1 MSDSGPASDRGPA
14 SDCGPTRDNGL
25 EAPAYVA
32 LADIDPS
39 VGDALLTALRRARIA
54 AYLEPTASSEDA
66 SRERLYVAAGERTD
80 ARAVVEVAARTAV
93 QDGTAASRPD
103 LLAGVDAQAE
113 FDALVGDWHVD
124 TIDAV
129 RAAERDL
136 TREDADWRMRLQL
149 PAAAPDADDHYVPP
163 APPPLPRLASA
174 TILALVVVAAAVV
187 LLAFGQALGL
197 PGDLAFLAGVA
208 GILVGAGL
216 LIMRLRDGSDG
227 DEDDDGA
234 VI

>member
-1 MSDSGPASDRGPA
+1 MSERA
-14 SDCGPTRDNGL
+14 TRDNGL

-54 AYLEPTASSEDA
+54 AYLEPTSPSEQT
-66 SRERLYVAAGERTD
+66 SRQRLYVAVGERTD
-80 ARAVVEVAARTAV
+80 ARAVIEVAARSFAHE
-93 QDGTAASRPD
+93 AAAARRPD
-103 LLAGVDAQAE
+103 LLASVDAQAE
-113 FDALVGDWHVD
+113 FDALISDWHVD
-124 TIDAV
+124 TINAV

-149 PAAAPDADDHYVPP
+149 PAAASDADASDHYVPP
-163 APPPLPRLASA
+163 PPPPLPRLAGA
-174 TILALVVVAAAVV
+174 TVLALVVVAGSVMMM
-187 LLAFGQALGL
+187 AFGRALGL

-216 LIMRLRDGSDG
+216 LIMRLRDSSD
-227 DEDDDGA
+227 DDDDDDGA

>member
-1 MSDSGPASDRGPA
+1 MSEGA
-14 SDCGPTRDNGL
+14 TRDNGL

-39 VGDALLTALRRARIA
+39 VGDALLSALRRARIA
-54 AYLEPTASSEDA
+54 AYLEPMSSPEET
-66 SRERLYVAAGERTD
+66 SRQRLYVAADERTD
-80 ARAVVEVAARTAV
+80 ARSVIEVAARSFAH
-93 QDGTAASRPD
+93 DATAARRPD

-124 TIDAV
+124 TLNAV

-149 PAAAPDADDHYVPP
+149 PAAGSDANDDDHYVPP
-163 APPPLPRLASA
+163 APPPLPRLAGA
-174 TILALVVVAAAVV
+174 TILALVVVAASVMMM
-187 LLAFGQALGL
+187 AFGRSLGL
-197 PGDLAFLAGVA
+197 PGQLTFVAGVA

-216 LIMRLRDGSDG
+216 LIMRLRDGSDD

>member
-1 MSDSGPASDRGPA
+1 MSESAA
-14 SDCGPTRDNGL
+14 RDNGL
-25 EAPAYVA
+25 AAPAYVA

-54 AYLEPTASSEDA
+54 AYLEPTSSPEETA
-66 SRERLYVAAGERTD
+66 RQRLYVAADERSD
-80 ARAVVEVAARTAV
+80 ARSVIEVAARSFAHDAAV
-93 QDGTAASRPD
+93 ARRPD
-103 LLAGVDAQAE
+103 LLTGVDAQAE

-124 TIDAV
+124 TINAV

-149 PAAAPDADDHYVPP
+149 PAAGSDADDNDHYVPP
-163 APPPLPRLASA
+163 APPPLPRLAGA
-174 TILALVVVAAAVV
+174 TILALVVVAASVM
-187 LLAFGQALGL
+187 LIAFGRALGL
-197 PGDLAFLAGVA
+197 PGDLAFVAGVA
-208 GILVGAGL
+208 GMLVGSGL
-216 LIMRLRDGSDG
+216 LVMRLRDGSDD

>member
-1 MSDSGPASDRGPA
+1 MSEGA
-14 SDCGPTRDNGL
+14 TRDNGL

-39 VGDALLTALRRARIA
+39 VGDTLLTALRRARIA
-54 AYLEPTASSEDA
+54 AYLEPMSSPEETA
-66 SRERLYVAAGERTD
+66 RQRLYVAADERTD
-80 ARAVVEVAARTAV
+80 ARSVIEVAARSFAHDATAR
-93 QDGTAASRPD
+93 RPD

-124 TIDAV
+124 TINAV

-149 PAAAPDADDHYVPP
+149 PAAGSDADDDDHYVPP
-163 APPPLPRLASA
+163 APPPLPRLAGG
-174 TILALVVVAAAVV
+174 TILALVVVAASVMMM
-187 LLAFGQALGL
+187 AFGRALGL
-197 PGDLAFLAGVA
+197 AGDLAFVAGVA

-216 LIMRLRDGSDG
+216 LIMRLRDGSD
-227 DEDDDGA
+227 DDDDDDGA

>member
-1 MSDSGPASDRGPA
+1 MSEGA
-14 SDCGPTRDNGL
+14 TRDNGL

-32 LADIDPS
+32 VADIDRS
-39 VGDALLTALRRARIA
+39 VGDALLSALRRARIA
-54 AYLEPTASSEDA
+54 AYLEPMSSAEET
-66 SRERLYVAAGERTD
+66 SRQRLYVAADERTD
-80 ARAVVEVAARTAV
+80 ARSVIEVAARSFAN
-93 QDGTAASRPD
+93 DASAARRPD

-124 TIDAV
+124 TLNAV

-149 PAAAPDADDHYVPP
+149 PAAGSEANDDDHYVPP
-163 APPPLPRLASA
+163 APPPLPRLAGA
-174 TILALVVVAAAVV
+174 TILALVVVAGSVMMM
-187 LLAFGQALGL
+187 AFGRSLGL
-197 PGDLAFLAGVA
+197 PGELAFVAGVA

-216 LIMRLRDGSDG
+216 LIMRLRDGSDD